1 MSITFGRRAA
11 VLAALVI
18 GLLLAHAEARGQC
31 KSGGGGPG
39 RSLQG
44 RQPGPPVGQLQ
55 LSTPQTQ
62 QLGTPLSVPVQTA
75 TPTTQPTLQ
84 TAEQQ
89 QRQLVASVTALQDLQ
104 DDPAL
109 TQARQKR
116 LKATVTAALKKVEKQ
131 GDLLSSLQ
139 ERQLNGRWTAADRQR
154 LAALIAQQRSLA
166 VSLEGQRT
174 AADLA
179 IALRALRANQPR

>member
-1 MSITFGRRAA
+1 MGITFGRRAA
-11 VLAALVI
+11 TLAALVVS
-18 GLLLAHAEARGQC
+18 LLALHAEARGQC
-31 KSGGGGPG
+31 RGGGGQG
-39 RSLQG
+39 RSMQG
-44 RQPGPPVGQLQ
+44 RQPPGPPVGQQQ
-55 LSTPQTQ
+55 LSTP
-62 QLGTPLSVPVQTA
+62 LSLPVLTA
-75 TPTTQPTLQ
+75 TPTQPTLQ

-89 QRQLVASVTALQDLQ
+89 QRQLVAAVTALQDLQ

-116 LKATVTAALKKVEKQ
+116 LKATVTSALKKVEKQ
-131 GDLLSSLQ
+131 DDLLSSLQ

-154 LAALIAQQRSLA
+154 LAALIAQQRALA